1 MNKIDIY
8 INYSPKETSNIFDMS
23 KSNHTIKIDINIFNL
38 SNYEMVTNFEK
49 IKSILKIFDSK
60 QNQIKRINV
69 IMDKKIDQELANQVL
84 TKLNDI
90 LYRFYPI
97 TREIKLYQV
106 SEESNNLMNELNIYK
121 NEVMNPNKT
130 PDTYLNWIKSQI
142 TSNYEI
148 KIFNTSESEAFPF
161 TKAVG
166 LGSNHNS
173 YFVHIHPKN
182 LNKKNINLFLVGK
195 AVTYDSGG
203 LNLKRELI
211 EEMKVDMTGSA
222 IVVSVL
228 KLLSIGKLDSNYNIH
243 LLIPIVENMVGSKA
257 LKPGMVV
264 KSARGKLVEIINT
277 DAEGR
282 LCMVDCLDYIHMNLL
297 TGLEKEKC
305 LILDIATLTGNTLHI
320 TSGISSICM
329 CNDRAINLTDDL
341 INLGENIGEYLD
353 FLKIRSEYLKMLK
366 SPMADIKNIDMS
378 IKAGCVIAGT
388 FLNYFVDS
396 SIPYIHID
404 LGVSTFVNS
413 MVNSYGINLLF
424 EFIKRLN
431 KIMS

>member
-8 INYSPKETSNIFDMS
+8 INYSPKDLNNIFDMS
-23 KSNHTIKIDINIFNL
+23 KSNHTVKIDINIFNL
-38 SNYEMVTNFEK
+38 SNYELVKTFEK
-49 IKSILKIFDSK
+49 IKSVLKIFDSK
-60 QNQIKRINV
+60 QNQIKRINI
-69 IMDKKIDQELANQVL
+69 IMDKKIDQELANRVL

-90 LYRFYPI
+90 LYNFYPI
-97 TREIKLYQV
+97 TREVKLYQV
-106 SEESNNLMNELNIYK
+106 TEESNNLMNELNIYK

-130 PDTYLNWIKSQI
+130 PKTYLEWVKSQI
-142 TSNYEI
+142 NPNYGI

-161 TKAVG
+161 TRAVG
-166 LGSNHNS
+166 LGSNHDS
-173 YFVHIHPKN
+173 YFVHVYPKN
-182 LNKKNINLFLVGK
+182 VNKKNKNLFLVGK

-222 IVVSVL
+222 IIVSVL
-228 KLLSIGKLDSNYNIH
+228 KLLSMAKLDSEYSIH
-243 LLIPIVENMVGSKA
+243 LLIPIVENMIGSKA

-297 TGLEKEKC
+297 TGLDPANC
-305 LILDIATLTGNTLHI
+305 LIIDIATLTGNTLHI

-329 CNDRAINLTDDL
+329 CNNKGLNYTDDL

-353 FLKIRSEYLKMLK
+353 FLKIRSEYLSMLK
-366 SPMADIKNIDMS
+366 SPMADIKNLDMG

-388 FLNYFVDS
+388 FLNYFVDEK
-396 SIPYIHID
+396 IPYIHID

-413 MVNSYGINLLF
+413 VVNSYGINLLY

-431 KIMS
+431 NIKN